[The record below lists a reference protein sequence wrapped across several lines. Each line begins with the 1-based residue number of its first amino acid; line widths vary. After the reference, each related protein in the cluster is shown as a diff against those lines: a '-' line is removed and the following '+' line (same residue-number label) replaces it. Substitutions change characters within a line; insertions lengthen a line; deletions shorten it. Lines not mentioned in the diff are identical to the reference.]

1 MYSKWERGSGST
13 IFGLFIM
20 LTCTTMVLFFT
31 QTFIIQ
37 QQGQSA
43 QTAADSISDATAV
56 YASNEGA
63 DYEEASAYAR
73 NVQSMVEDQTGVK
86 TTELEMNQ
94 ELFEEDQKVDIKLRL
109 NGSYTDPLYYLQ
121 DAAYQ
126 REHSAVL
133 NYKVP
138 GKAQTEFTGIGQGL
152 NGALEWALQI
162 ANDDSHW
169 YLWGG
174 VGPDHYDCSGFVGNA
189 LVAAQIL
196 PGPMY
201 TRQFDTSIEAFVL
214 MSHGFVEVTSQVNLR
229 TGEGMLPG
237 DVLLRREADGGHTEF
252 YYGSGQQIGAHST
265 PDNVAERASSI
276 SIVPLY
282 QSWERVFRYI
292 G

>member
-1 MYSKWERGSGST
+1 MNNKWEKGSGTT

-37 QQGQSA
+37 QQGQAA

-56 YASNEGA
+56 YASTEGA
-63 DYEEASAYAR
+63 NYEDASSYAS
-73 NVQSMVEDQTGVK
+73 NVQAMVESQTGVK
-86 TTELEMNQ
+86 TTELEMDQ
-94 ELFEEDQKVDIKLRL
+94 ELYEEDQKVDIKLRL

-121 DAAYQ
+121 DAAYKK
-126 REHSAVL
+126 EHSAVL

-152 NGALEWALQI
+152 GGALEWAIQI

-169 YLWGG
+169 YQWGG
-174 VGPDHYDCSGFVGNA
+174 VGPQHYDCSGFVGNA

-201 TRQFDTSIEAFVL
+201 TRQFDTSIEPFVL
-214 MSHGFVEVTSQVNLR
+214 MSHGFVEITSQVNLR

-237 DVLLRREADGGHTEF
+237 DVLIRRSGNSGHTEF
-252 YYGSGQQIGAHST
+252 YYGNGQQIGAHST
-265 PDNVAERASSI
+265 PASAAKRAASI

-282 QSWERVFRYI
+282 QNWDRAFRYI

>member
-63 DYEEASAYAR
+63 DYEEASVYAR

-109 NGSYTDPLYYLQ
+109 NGWSY
-121 DAAYQ
+121 
-126 REHSAVL
+126 V
-133 NYKVP
+133 K
-138 GKAQTEFTGIGQGL
+138 I
-152 NGALEWALQI
+152 
-162 ANDDSHW
+162 
-169 YLWGG
+169 
-174 VGPDHYDCSGFVGNA
+174 
-189 LVAAQIL
+189 
-196 PGPMY
+196 
-201 TRQFDTSIEAFVL
+201 
-214 MSHGFVEVTSQVNLR
+214 
-229 TGEGMLPG
+229 
-237 DVLLRREADGGHTEF
+237 
-252 YYGSGQQIGAHST
+252 
-265 PDNVAERASSI
+265 
-276 SIVPLY
+276 
-282 QSWERVFRYI
+282 
-292 G
+292 